1 MTIWTPY
8 IGTVTNYKNFIIPDA
23 PNTTS
28 IFPGRDGSVHIVI
41 HENSDKGETCRVPLE
56 YKKGKTLPGLMTLK
70 SFIDGGYEIKDS
82 KVLGCVKS
90 IGPTKRITSKKGKIN
105 DLTEVTI
112 FDDTAE
118 IVLKLWGMYRL
129 SAKEWTPSRTI
140 LLFSNPT
147 FRLEYRGAC
156 SLGVS
161 HATMV
166 DLDPDFPDA
175 DWLRKYATSLNK
187 KESVDQ
193 TFPIDLWDVGQDAGL
208 VMEGDKRILFTIA
221 DVDEWWVNLNLMRL
235 FYITPFP
242 GVCYRNWS
250 PLEPA
255 SSNLT
260 RLPIY

>member
-8 IGTVTNYKNFIIPDA
+8 IGTATNNKNFIIPNA

-28 IFPGRDGSVHIVI
+28 IFPGREGSVHIVI

-56 YKKGKTLPGLMTLK
+56 YKKMKSLPGLMTLK
-70 SFIDGGYEIKDS
+70 SFIDGGYEIKDG

-90 IGPTKRITSKKGKIN
+90 IGPTRKFISKKGNIS
-105 DLTEVTI
+105 DLTEVII
-112 FDDTAE
+112 FDDTAD
-118 IVLKLWGMYRL
+118 IILKLWGSYYL

-140 LLFSNPT
+140 LLLTNPA
-147 FRLEYRGAC
+147 FRLEYRGGC

-166 DLDPDFPDA
+166 NLDPDFPDA

-193 TFPIDLWDVGQDAGL
+193 TFPNDLWDVGGTAGL
-208 VMEGDKRILFTIA
+208 AMSGDKRILFTIA
-221 DVDEWWVNLNLMRL
+221 DVDEWWVNSQPNIFL
-235 FYITPFP
+235 
-242 GVCYRNWS
+242 
-250 PLEPA
+250 
-255 SSNLT
+255 
-260 RLPIY
+260 